1 MVCLNSLSVYTSK
14 VFKQGTDIL
23 RGKKKC
29 LDASKNTM
37 TVEFLKRTSYK
48 SLCKSPSMFASG

>member
-23 RGKKKC
+23 RGKKKMLRC
-29 LDASKNTM
+29 LKEYYDSGVPQTH
-37 TVEFLKRTSYK
+37 FLQVP
-48 SLCKSPSMFASG
+48 L